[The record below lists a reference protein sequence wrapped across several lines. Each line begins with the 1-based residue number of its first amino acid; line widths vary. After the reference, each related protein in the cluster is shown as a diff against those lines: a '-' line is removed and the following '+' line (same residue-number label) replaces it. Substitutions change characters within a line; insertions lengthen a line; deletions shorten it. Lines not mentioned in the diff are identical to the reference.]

1 MLMPGD
7 FAPFFHVASSVNPTF
22 NFDTVAGRYVV
33 LSFFGSSQIPA
44 SERFLTEIVK
54 RGDRFD
60 VTNAIFFGVTSDPE
74 DVDRIKQQ
82 HPGRIYFYDLDL
94 AVSKRYGV
102 VQESAA
108 TREGSEDA
116 LAEGA
121 EGGSTLTLSRQTF

>member
-60 VTNAIFFGVTSDPE
+60 VTNAIFFGVTNDPA
-74 DVDRIKQQ
+74 DVDGIKQQ

-102 VQESAA
+102 ATEARAPAPALAAAASVPTAA
-108 TREGSEDA
+108 TALDA
-116 LAEGA
+116 AGPL
-121 EGGSTLTLSRQTF
+121 